1 LPFSKMGSYFSKNK
15 DGTETKFS
23 TSINIETKPVCCNF
37 IKDDS
42 SDDSPVMVVS
52 HKIAE
57 NLKAECQDS
66 SNSSAE
72 PNPSEELLSN

>member
-1 LPFSKMGSYFSKNK
+1 MGSYFSKNK

-23 TSINIETKPVCCNF
+23 TSINIETKPVCCSHF
-37 IKDDS
+37 STVKDDS
-42 SDDSPVMVVS
+42 SDDSPVMIVS

-66 SNSSAE
+66 SNS
-72 PNPSEELLSN
+72 LSLIHI

>member
-1 LPFSKMGSYFSKNK
+1 MPFSKMGSYFSKNK

-23 TSINIETKPVCCNF
+23 TSINIETKPVRCSTV
-37 IKDDS
+37 KDDS
-42 SDDSPVMVVS
+42 SDDSPVMIVS

-57 NLKAECQDS
+57 NLKAECQGS

>member
-1 LPFSKMGSYFSKNK
+1 MGSYFSKNK

-23 TSINIETKPVCCNF
+23 TSINIETKPVCCSTV
-37 IKDDS
+37 KDDS
-42 SDDSPVMVVS
+42 SDDSPVMIVS

-66 SNSSAE
+66 SNFSAE
-72 PNPSEELLSN
+72 RNPSVEPLSN